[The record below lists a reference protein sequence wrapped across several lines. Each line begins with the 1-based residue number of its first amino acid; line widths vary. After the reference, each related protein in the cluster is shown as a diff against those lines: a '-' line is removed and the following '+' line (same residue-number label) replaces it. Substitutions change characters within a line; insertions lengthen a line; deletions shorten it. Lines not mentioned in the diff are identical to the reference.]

1 MYNDPFFLDTFNINT
16 INKTSSQKL
25 FFISKPSI
33 IFFMQMRRLVG
44 AEKAEQ
50 KRK

>member
-1 MYNDPFFLDTFNINT
+1 MYNDLFFPDTFNINRM
-16 INKTSSQKL
+16 NKTSSQKL
-25 FFISKPSI
+25 FFISKPSTN
-33 IFFMQMRRLVG
+33 FLMQMRQFVG